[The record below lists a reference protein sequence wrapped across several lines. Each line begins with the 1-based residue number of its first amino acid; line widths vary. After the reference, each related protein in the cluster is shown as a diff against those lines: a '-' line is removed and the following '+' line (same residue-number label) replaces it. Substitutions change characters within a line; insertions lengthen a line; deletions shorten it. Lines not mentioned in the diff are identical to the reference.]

1 MGGDNGNRTHHTDLA
16 RISRPLGTC
25 APKAVNRQ
33 SLCYWDLNPNEVVQD
48 HSCCHLHHSTVVEVR
63 FELTKPKR
71 LIYSQVPLSTW
82 VLHSTTLRHS
92 SA

>member
-1 MGGDNGNRTHHTDLA
+1 MGIEPITPILQGSVA
-16 RISRPLGTC
+16 PLEHVPPNWQQTVAVLSGLE
-25 APKAVNRQ
+25 PKR
-33 SLCYWDLNPNEVVQD
+33 SGPEPLMLP
-48 HSCCHLHHSTVVEVR
+48 LHHSTVVEVR

-82 VLHSTTLRHS
+82 VLHSTTLCHS